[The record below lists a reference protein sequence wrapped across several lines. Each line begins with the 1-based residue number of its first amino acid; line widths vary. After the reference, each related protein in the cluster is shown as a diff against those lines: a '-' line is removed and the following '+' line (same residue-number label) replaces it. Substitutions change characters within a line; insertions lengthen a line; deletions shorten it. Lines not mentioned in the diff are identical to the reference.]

1 MRGITPCD
9 ETSSMNSLGF
19 QLNEEEIKE
28 EISKKSTP
36 VPVDPEIQESQE
48 KIDKQDIETMFQT
61 ELGFSRV
68 I

>member
-1 MRGITPCD
+1 M
-9 ETSSMNSLGF
+9 GF

-28 EISKKSTP
+28 EINKKSTP
-36 VPVDPEIQESQE
+36 VPVDPDIQESLE
-48 KIDKQDIETMFQT
+48 KVDKLDIETMFQT